1 MKMRLRSLLC
11 ILALGAL
18 AAPSNAASI
27 DKRYSYFNLYGKTA
41 EELDR
46 EIAKH
51 GPKLQQTG
59 TRHPGA
65 TTMNF
70 GLKTRI
76 VNDGGFCR
84 LERAFV
90 TLDLKLMLPRWKGRG
105 GADDEMAVMWDTL
118 SSDIKRHEERHGL
131 IARSYAIDLER
142 SLENLPRDRDC
153 ARLQTKAESVAKD
166 LLKHHADAQAQFD
179 KVESINFEARLA
191 RLLEYRLQQI
201 EEYQAKVRTRTL
213 MSSLTSFG
221 YSAPVK

>member
-1 MKMRLRSLLC
+1 MRLRGLLC

-18 AAPSNAASI
+18 AAPCSAASI
-27 DKRYSYFNLYGKTA
+27 DKKYSYFDLYGKTA
-41 EELDR
+41 EDLDR
-46 EIAKH
+46 EIAKR
-51 GPKLQQTG
+51 GPKLKQTG

-70 GLKTRI
+70 GLKTKI
-76 VNDGGFCR
+76 TNDGTYCK
-84 LERAFV
+84 LDRAFV
-90 TLDLKLMLPRWKGRG
+90 TLDLRLSLPRWKNRER
-105 GADDEMAVMWDTL
+105 ADGEMAIMWDTL

-142 SLENLPRDRDC
+142 TLENLPRDRDC
-153 ARLQTKAESVAKD
+153 KRLQTKAESLAKQ
-166 LLKHHADAQAQFD
+166 LLKEHAEAQAQFD

-201 EEYQAKVRTRTL
+201 EEYQTKVRTRTL
-213 MSSLTSFG
+213 VSSLTSFG